1 MNYTKLFFDAVNSV
15 LKDNNLVLTYNNLHI
30 GGGPTRKIDLPHFK
44 YNLDNTPS
52 GFEMIELSGK
62 TNITIKND
70 DMYVANR
77 YELAPNGYDT
87 MRAIR
92 YVLSKAREILIK
104 DVMSKSNVFKIDDNF
119 YLLTKHRWSDTRYEL
134 TRINPINNN
143 APTDEYRY
151 FLTNNND
158 MELSNHFLSNTNTSF
173 DHLDRIIPIFTKPF
187 DLTEIDHFKVADAD
201 KNAVFIVRTGRS
213 YGKFFVDANELG
225 WFPRCVA
232 SGYLTTALAN
242 YFNERV
248 NSHISLLPVP
258 TTYLVNDTMPKCDD
272 CEKRD
277 LSLFNKEATP
287 INIKFRGNSHLCD
300 KCADDVVNKG
310 IDLAVYT
317 AGKYNVGGY
326 SSNPRSLNFGKFDSE
341 STPLYMGIELEVDTS
356 TRNANDVDDEE
367 YHDADQRYDQDEHN
381 YNSNYALHIM
391 SGGKDTIFTKTDGS
405 LNNGFEI
412 VSHPMTLA
420 KHLRTMQWQKGMEY
434 LTKMGYKS
442 HNTSTCGLH
451 IHINRNFF
459 GSKSVQG
466 INGAKIAYLLERTR
480 QDVVKF
486 TRRRTEEL
494 ERWARFGDMARWFN
508 NATPRTKSMLSTA
521 FRSQYSPRNKYVA
534 LNTIHANTFEFRIF
548 KGTLNFGTLVASMQ
562 FVDNLARIVKDIPNN
577 DTMFEALDKIKF
589 DDIINYR
596 PYAELTA
603 YWDKRKAV

>member
-1 MNYTKLFFDAVNSV
+1 MNYTKLFFETINNV
-15 LKDNNLVLTYNNLHI
+15 LKDHNLFLTYNV
-30 GGGPTRKIDLPHFK
+30 GGTRKIDLSNFK
-44 YNLDNTPS
+44 YNLDNTPK
-52 GFEMIELSGK
+52 GFDLTELSGSK
-62 TNITIKND
+62 YVHFEG
-70 DMYVANR
+70 MYR
-77 YELAPNGYDT
+77 YELARNGYDSV
-87 MRAIR
+87 RAIR
-92 YVLSKAREILIK
+92 YILIKARETIIK
-104 DVMSKSNVFKIDDNF
+104 DVMSKSNVFKIDNNF
-119 YLLTKHRWSDTRYEL
+119 YLLTKHRWSDSRQEL

-151 FLTNNND
+151 ILTNNND
-158 MELSNHFLSNTNTSF
+158 MELSNHFICNTDTIL
-173 DHLDRIIPIFTKPF
+173 DHLDRIIPIYTKPF
-187 DLTEIDHFKVADAD
+187 DLTEIDHFKVADVD
-201 KNAVFIVRTGRS
+201 KNAVFVMRTGRT
-213 YGKFFVDANELG
+213 YGKFYVDATELA
-225 WFPRCVA
+225 WFPRCAV

-248 NSHISLLPVP
+248 HSVMSPYQKPI
-258 TTYLVNDTMPKCDD
+258 TFLVDETLPKCAD
-272 CEKRD
+272 CDARD
-277 LSLFNKEATP
+277 LSVFDASAKS
-287 INIKFRGNSHLCD
+287 INIVFRGNSHLCD

-310 IDLAVYT
+310 IDLATYT

-326 SSNPRSLNFGKFDSE
+326 ASNPRSLNFGKFDSE

-356 TRNANDVDDEE
+356 TRNRDDMDDEE
-367 YHDADQRYDQDEHN
+367 YTDDDQRYDQDNHN

-391 SGGKDTIFTKTDGS
+391 GGGKDTIFTKTDGS

-420 KHLRTMQWQKGMEY
+420 KHLRTMQWQKGMEF

-466 INGAKIAYLLERTR
+466 INGAKIAYLLEKNRN
-480 QDVVKF
+480 DVVKF
-486 TRRRTEEL
+486 TRRRSEEL
-494 ERWARFGDMARWFN
+494 ERWARFGDMTRWFN
-508 NATPRTKSMLSTA
+508 SATPRTKSMLSTA

-534 LNTIHANTFEFRIF
+534 LNTIHSETFEFRIF

-603 YWDKRKAV
+603 YWDKRKAVQ